1 MGSVSAQL
9 LYDLLQHGS
18 LPMER
23 YETNVVSYN
32 LIPLRLP
39 TLNSD
44 ENLLGNLIY
53 FGYTCFG
60 IITLS
65 AGAAIAWTLKL
76 RKAMV
81 VKAAQPFFLIMVAI
95 GVIIMASTLIP
106 LSFDDGGDPESMSDS
121 KSVAICQSLPW
132 LGFVGFSVTFSAL
145 LAKTWRVN
153 RLFHARTDHTRII
166 VTERDVLGPFAALLT
181 CNVIILTCWT
191 VIDPLKYVRT
201 ENIGTDFWNRV
212 ISSYG
217 ACRSEDGTAV
227 AYLVPLAVLNFIV
240 VAFACVQ
247 AHQARDVKS
256 VFSES
261 KYLGLT
267 VTTLFQA
274 FCTGIPV
281 VVVVRNMP
289 EAFYLVLTIV
299 IFVLCM
305 AILLLIFLPK
315 VLMHRNYAGMTPEEY
330 NRTVAA
336 LVRDSSTASSK
347 FKDHRGRSL
356 SQMSNSIQNFS
367 SKEIA
372 LSSNR
377 MSERVEDETSPN
389 KISGK
394 IDEEAGEN
402 QGHADELDADKEAE
416 AGA

>member
-1 MGSVSAQL
+1 MGYVSAQL
-9 LYDLLQHGS
+9 LYDLYQDGR
-18 LPMER
+18 LPEER

-39 TLNSD
+39 ALHSD
-44 ENLLGNLIY
+44 ENLLGNLKY
-53 FGYTCFG
+53 FGFTCFG

-65 AGAAIAWTLKL
+65 ACAAMAWTFKL

-81 VKAAQPFFLIMVAI
+81 VKAAQPFFLIMVAM
-95 GVIIMASTLIP
+95 GVLIMGSMLVP
-106 LSFDDGGDPESMSDS
+106 LSFDDGGDPESMSDVRR
-121 KSVAICQSLPW
+121 VAICQSLPW

-153 RLFHARTDHTRII
+153 RLFHARTDHARII

-181 CNVIILTCWT
+181 CNVVILTCWT

-201 ENIGTDFWNRV
+201 ENVGTDFWNRV
-212 ISSYG
+212 VSSYG

-240 VAFACVQ
+240 VAFACIQ

-261 KYLGLT
+261 KYIGLT

-289 EAFYLVLTIV
+289 DAFYLVLTIM
-299 IFVLCM
+299 ILVLCM

-315 VLMHRNYAGMTPEEY
+315 VLMHRNYSGMTREDY
-330 NRTVAA
+330 NHTVAA

-347 FKDHRGRSL
+347 FKYERGSL
-356 SQMSNSIQNFS
+356 SQGLNSSQKIS

-372 LSSNR
+372 LSSNNI
-377 MSERVEDETSPN
+377 SEKMENEESLNRL
-389 KISGK
+389 SGK
-394 IDEEAGEN
+394 IDEETGEN
-402 QGHADELDADKEAE
+402 LGSGDELDADNESE